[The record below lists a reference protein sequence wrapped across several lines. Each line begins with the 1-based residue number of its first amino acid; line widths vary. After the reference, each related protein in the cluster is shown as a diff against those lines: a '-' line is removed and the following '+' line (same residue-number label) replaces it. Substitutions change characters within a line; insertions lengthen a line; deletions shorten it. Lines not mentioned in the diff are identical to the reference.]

1 MVNGFSK
8 GQRVE
13 MDKRNVQ
20 IYFFKRICVGGDG

>member
-13 MDKRNVQ
+13 MDKISVQ
-20 IYFFKRICVGGDG
+20 IYFLKRICVGGDG